1 MTTTTK
7 LWRALA
13 RRFAHTVS
21 TRRPRH
27 RCSIKAP
34 HDGPLIAVASD
45 GSDATM
51 LCVRHA
57 LAWAESD
64 LCRDWA
70 AHNSSVSHGALS
82 VWIAA
87 ESAARPA

>member
-1 MTTTTK
+1 
-7 LWRALA
+7 
-13 RRFAHTVS
+13 
-21 TRRPRH
+21 
-27 RCSIKAP
+27 
-34 HDGPLIAVASD
+34 VASD

-70 AHNSSVSHGALS
+70 AHNSSVSHDALS

-87 ESAARPA
+87 ESTARAA